1 MKRLRTYVLLWFCL
15 LTHALLWSQGYSQPD
30 IGQYDFSSAYFVTL
44 RNGAGGTVN
53 NLYATTERAIG
64 AFVGNELR
72 GVSQPVYY
80 DGVEGC
86 QAFFI
91 RVWGDADDPAVVT
104 FRLYD
109 STNNNSDFY
118 TIDMKTP
125 TTTVAIDL
133 KNLVT
138 PKGRIMSPSK
148 IYKAGFSSNGSSAL
162 YIKDV
167 FLSMDGETP
176 ALGIEEQMVNGKS
189 SNSKSIYN
197 LQGQRQQSLQRGIN
211 IIDGKKVFVR

>member
-1 MKRLRTYVLLWFCL
+1 MVGGNIVGQAEGTTDVVATYTDPMGNSRSVTFTVTVAYFPLS
-15 LTHALLWSQGYSQPD
+15 ADVVNPSI
-30 IGQYDFSSAYFVTL
+30 IGTGTFTEKTGGLKTAKDGFGGWVYTNGADFSAYNYLVVTL
-44 RNGAGGTVN
+44 
-53 NLYATTERAIG
+53 LRAS
-64 AFVGNELR
+64 AAK
-72 GVSQPVYY
+72 P
-80 DGVEGC
+80 
-86 QAFFI
+86 
-91 RVWGDADDPAVVT
+91 T

-138 PKGRIMSPSK
+138 PKGRVMSPSK